1 MVTGDMQCGE
11 QEITMTTEGEVI
23 PSSCEPLHKVASCVS
38 VHGVGIFWE
47 MYGVCQF
54 KQPPLAL
61 PDFAL

>member
-1 MVTGDMQCGE
+1 
-11 QEITMTTEGEVI
+11 MTTEGEVI
-23 PSSCEPLHKVASCVS
+23 PSSYEPLHKVASCVS
-38 VHGVGIFWE
+38 AHGVGIFWE